1 MKITGT
7 HINYYFHCKR
17 HLWFFANHILMEH
30 TSELVAIGKFISEST
45 YERKQHELHFIED
58 EFEFVIDFFDK
69 NTNTI
74 HEIKKTNKM
83 EELHIWQLKFYI
95 FRIKEMGF
103 QNLKG
108 IIDYPKLKRTI
119 KIELN
124 KEDEEKLKEVINE
137 IHQII
142 NQKIPPKVIR
152 KPYCKKCSYYEL
164 CYV

>member
-1 MKITGT
+1 
-7 HINYYFHCKR
+7 
-17 HLWFFANHILMEH
+17 MEH

-95 FRIKEMGF
+95 FRLKEMGF